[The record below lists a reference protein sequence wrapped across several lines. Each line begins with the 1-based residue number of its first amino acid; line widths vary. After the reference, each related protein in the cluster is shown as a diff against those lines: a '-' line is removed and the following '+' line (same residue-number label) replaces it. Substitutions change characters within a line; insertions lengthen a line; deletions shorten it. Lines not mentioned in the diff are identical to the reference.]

1 MRRAPERRKIVSETP
16 ASEKMTAGLTPEKLA
31 IVQEKYQNTRSRSI
45 ALIGRMLRS
54 YLRPYLWL
62 LGVAFLANFMVAATT
77 GALPWFIQRAIDDVF
92 TDTNESMLV
101 LIPLG
106 VILISVVKGGATYMS
121 NVILNYVG
129 QRSTAN
135 LQRDLFARLV
145 RGDLAYVSQ
154 QHSGAYISIF
164 MTDAIR
170 LRDSSIKWSF
180 VALVRHTLTIMCAL
194 TIFMFTI
201 NWQLAL
207 IYTIIVIPLWEC
219 ISYSPPWAA

>member
-1 MRRAPERRKIVSETP
+1 MRRAPQRRKIVSETS
-16 ASEKMTAGLTPEKLA
+16 ASEQLTAGLTPEKLA
-31 IVQEKYQNTRSRSI
+31 LVQEKYQNTRSRSI

-62 LGVAFLANFMVAATT
+62 LGVAFLANFIVAATT

-92 TDTNESMLV
+92 TETNEAMLV

-106 VILISVVKGGATYMS
+106 VILSFHWSKGGATYMS

-145 RGDLAYVSQ
+145 RGDLAYVSRNI
-154 QHSGAYISIF
+154 AAPIF
-164 MTDAIR
+164 R
-170 LRDSSIKWSF
+170 FS
-180 VALVRHTLTIMCAL
+180 
-194 TIFMFTI
+194 
-201 NWQLAL
+201 
-207 IYTIIVIPLWEC
+207 
-219 ISYSPPWAA
+219 

>member
-1 MRRAPERRKIVSETP
+1 MRRAPQRRKIVSETS
-16 ASEKMTAGLTPEKLA
+16 ASEQLTAGLTPEKLA
-31 IVQEKYQNTRSRSI
+31 LVQEKYQNTRSRSI

-62 LGVAFLANFMVAATT
+62 LGVAFLANFIVAATT

-92 TDTNESMLV
+92 TETNEAMLV

-170 LRDSSIKWSF
+170 LRD
-180 VALVRHTLTIMCAL
+180 LH
-194 TIFMFTI
+194 
-201 NWQLAL
+201 
-207 IYTIIVIPLWEC
+207 
-219 ISYSPPWAA
+219 